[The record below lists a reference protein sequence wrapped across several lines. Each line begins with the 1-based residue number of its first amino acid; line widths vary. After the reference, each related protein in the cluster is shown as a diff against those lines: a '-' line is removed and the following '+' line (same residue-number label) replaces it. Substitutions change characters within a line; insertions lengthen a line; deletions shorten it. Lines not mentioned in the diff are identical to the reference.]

1 MITNMQP
8 LRMESVLHVA
18 NERFGQSPTNISS
31 GRSSSIKFFCVN
43 YMIFNFHSVSLFTKV
58 KLIVKKRVE
67 RWFYPHLVIKALLIA
82 LKFVE
87 RHAHFV
93 VADTIIFSYYCLYGL
108 RQGLPR
114 SLSSCNV

>member
-58 KLIVKKRVE
+58 KLIVKKKSRTMV
-67 RWFYPHLVIKALLIA
+67 
-82 LKFVE
+82 
-87 RHAHFV
+87 
-93 VADTIIFSYYCLYGL
+93 
-108 RQGLPR
+108 
-114 SLSSCNV
+114 LSSFSNKGIAYRTEVCRAACTLCCG